1 VLQTKALLE
10 LTEKKIFFSMFM
22 FLTMDLTIH
31 QIGFLELLKMV
42 KIGYADMNGNIIIQ
56 PQFDCAY
63 PFKNGKAKVGKGCN
77 KKTDGEHSQW
87 TDGKWYTIDKK
98 GKIIKT

>member
-1 VLQTKALLE
+1 
-10 LTEKKIFFSMFM
+10 
-22 FLTMDLTIH
+22 
-31 QIGFLELLKMV
+31 
-42 KIGYADMNGNIIIQ
+42 MNGNIIIQ